1 MTTLYSIP
9 LISGAIGGSLPPL
22 NRSNHSEF
30 GPHPDPKQGA
40 GRRRRHFWG
49 PVDFE
54 IRRSFD
60 PFSGGLGLD
69 DASAGHSSRDKRS
82 VTSFVAWRLP
92 VTTCF
97 QRKTDCLH
105 VRRKCAIK
113 RGLRPSRDLG
123 WAGQGKRRQFGSA

>member
-22 NRSNHSEF
+22 NRSNDSEF
-30 GPHPDPKQGA
+30 GPHPDPKRGA
-40 GRRRRHFWG
+40 ARRRRPFWG

-69 DASAGHSSRDKRS
+69 DAIARQSSRDKRS
-82 VTSFVAWRLP
+82 VTSFVAWRHP
-92 VTTCF
+92 VTTRF
-97 QRKTDCLH
+97 QRKTGCLAL
-105 VRRKCAIK
+105 RRKCAIK
-113 RGLRPSRDLG
+113 
-123 WAGQGKRRQFGSA
+123 

>member
-22 NRSNHSEF
+22 NRSNDSEF

-40 GRRRRHFWG
+40 GRRRRPFWG

-54 IRRSFD
+54 TRRSFD

-69 DASAGHSSRDKRS
+69 DGDCAPLVPGQTIGHIFRR
-82 VTSFVAWRLP
+82 VATSGNDVLP
-92 VTTCF
+92 A
-97 QRKTDCLH
+97 QD
-105 VRRKCAIK
+105 
-113 RGLRPSRDLG
+113 
-123 WAGQGKRRQFGSA
+123 